1 MQVSVM
7 ANLMPTD
14 VLGQPVAPENIR
26 HRDLPAV
33 LPAELQ
39 IPNGDGTE
47 NLRDQPHT
55 LQLG

>member
-1 MQVSVM
+1 M